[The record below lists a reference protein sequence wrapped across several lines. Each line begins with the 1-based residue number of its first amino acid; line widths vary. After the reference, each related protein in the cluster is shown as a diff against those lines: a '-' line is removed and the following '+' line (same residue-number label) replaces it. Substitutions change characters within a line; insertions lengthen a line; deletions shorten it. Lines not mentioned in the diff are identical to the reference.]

1 MSSFARLLWMTEAPV
16 MDAIPVFSLS
26 AEVLTKLPSGLA
38 SRVSVRRFVT
48 QQKTRF
54 CSAKPDGCLCDA
66 QTEDLL
72 HPHVCLQGPARS
84 GAERGKPRQRADEVQ
99 SPRSAA
105 VGARVQPQGSGPR
118 EYGERRLIFSY
129 GSYQ

>member
-1 MSSFARLLWMTEAPV
+1 MTEAPV
-16 MDAIPVFSLS
+16 MDATPVFSLS
-26 AEVLTKLPSGLA
+26 TEVLTKLQSGLA
-38 SRVSVRRFVT
+38 SCVSARRFVIQPKPVFV
-48 QQKTRF
+48 QQNLTVF
-54 CSAKPDGCLCDA
+54 LCGA

-84 GAERGKPRQRADEVQ
+84 GAERGNPRQRSEEVQ

-118 EYGERRLIFSY
+118 RYGERRLVLSY